1 MNQETYKI
9 AVIQAAPVYM
19 DRDATMEKAFRLI
32 AEASQN
38 GTRLAVCREAFI
50 PTYPDWIWYFPPG
63 KIALNQ

>member
-19 DRDATMEKAFRLI
+19 DRDATMEKACRLF

-38 GTRLAVCREAFI
+38 GTRLAVFPEAFI
-50 PTYPDWIWYFPPG
+50 PTYPDWIWHLPPG